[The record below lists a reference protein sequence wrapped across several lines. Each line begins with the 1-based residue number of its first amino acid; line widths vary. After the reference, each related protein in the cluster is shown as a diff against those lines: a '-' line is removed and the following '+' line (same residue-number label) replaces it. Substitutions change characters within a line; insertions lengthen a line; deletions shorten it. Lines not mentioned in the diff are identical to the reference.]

1 MKLPV
6 LRGTLFIRLA
16 ALVVM
21 AVLAS
26 QVFTLW
32 LGVKQKNSLLAG
44 QLYAQV
50 VDTLADYEGALARLP
65 EGQRSPFLLANNQA
79 ARAGAGPALLAGDAA
94 DALLAAVLAANL
106 AGCRPGGFAIAIG
119 RFCAGVAHDP
129 APVAAGSG
137 CP

>member
-44 QLYAQV
+44 QL
-50 VDTLADYEGALARLP
+50 
-65 EGQRSPFLLANNQA
+65 
-79 ARAGAGPALLAGDAA
+79 
-94 DALLAAVLAANL
+94 
-106 AGCRPGGFAIAIG
+106 
-119 RFCAGVAHDP
+119 FC
-129 APVAAGSG
+129 
-137 CP
+137 